1 MLYSFNVQ
9 FGGSLI
15 PLARKIVVASIAATL
30 SACASMSAGNL
41 FSHYSAQ
48 HSDVY
53 QSVNQGQ
60 YQVAQD
66 SLPSIESGIAGPILD
81 NMERGRVELLNQ
93 SYAESMA
100 SLKRSDQA
108 ARVQADQPVISVS
121 ETAASVGA
129 LAANDNLTSYEPA
142 DYELGFLHLYLGL
155 NYLRGNDL
163 EGALV
168 EIRRANMVQEQARKR
183 REAELESAADS
194 ASEQGVNENL
204 GAIMANYP
212 AAGKTLQ
219 AVQNGYLLY
228 FSALLYETSD
238 DLNSAYVDY
247 KRALAVMPDNREVI
261 DGVLRVGH
269 KLGMKQDLAK
279 LEKRYGQYKKP
290 AKDKGRVII
299 IDEQQVVKALD
310 SWQYSFP
317 YYDSNAKQYF
327 YYNLSLP
334 YYPDMQGYA
343 MNELML
349 DNQTLN
355 SSQLVDVNLMAE
367 RDLVERMPTIIVRQ
381 ALRVIAKEQIRRE
394 AAKDKDDV
402 GNVLLNL
409 WNILTEQADTRSWQ
423 TLPAEVYSSSTQVNP
438 GAHTVSVNG
447 QQYQFDVSAGRTTL
461 VWISRQGQGSTI
473 WHKQLGAI

>member
-1 MLYSFNVQ
+1 MT
-9 FGGSLI
+9 SLV
-15 PLARKIVVASIAATL
+15 RNIVVASISAALT
-30 SACASMSAGNL
+30 ACASMSAGNL

-53 QSVNQGQ
+53 QSVSQGQ
-60 YQVAQD
+60 YQTAQD
-66 SLPSIESGIAGPILD
+66 SLPEMDSELAGPILD

-93 SYAESMA
+93 NYALSLA

-108 ARVQADQPVISVS
+108 AKIQADQPIVSLS

-155 NYLRGNDL
+155 NYLKGNDL

-168 EIRRANMVQEQARKR
+168 EIRRANMVQEQAKKR
-183 REAELESAADS
+183 REAELESAEKSGDAK
-194 ASEQGVNENL
+194 GINENL

-212 AAGKTLQ
+212 AAGKKLQ

-228 FSALLYETSD
+228 FSALLYEAAN

-247 KRALAVMPDNREVI
+247 KRALAVMPENREII
-261 DGVLRVGH
+261 DGTLRVGH
-269 KLGMKQDLAK
+269 RLGMKQDLAK
-279 LEKRYGQYKKP
+279 LEKRYGKYKKP
-290 AKDKGRVII
+290 SQNEGRVII
-299 IDEQQVVKALD
+299 IDEQRVVQAMD

-317 YYDSNAKQYF
+317 YYDGNAKQYL

-334 YYPDMQGYA
+334 YYPNTEGYSL
-343 MNELML
+343 NELML
-349 DNQTLN
+349 DDATLKQ
-355 SSQLVDVNLMAE
+355 SQLVDVNLMAGNN
-367 RDLVERMPTIIVRQ
+367 LSERMPSIIIRQ

-394 AAKDKDDV
+394 AAKNEDDV

-423 TLPAEVYSSSTQVNP
+423 TLPAVVYSSSKRVKSGT
-438 GAHTVSVNG
+438 HSVNANG
-447 QQYQFDVSAGRTTL
+447 NNYEFEVSAGRTTL
-461 VWISRQGQGSTI
+461 VWVSRQGQGSII
-473 WHKQLGAI
+473 WHKQLGAIK

>member
-1 MLYSFNVQ
+1 MT
-9 FGGSLI
+9 SLV
-15 PLARKIVVASIAATL
+15 RNIVVASISATL
-30 SACASMSAGNL
+30 TACASMSAGNL

-48 HSDVY
+48 HSGVY

-60 YQVAQD
+60 YQAAQD
-66 SLPSIESGIAGPILD
+66 SLPDVGSELAGPILD

-93 SYAESMA
+93 NYALSLA

-108 ARVQADQPVISVS
+108 AKIQADQPIISIS
-121 ETAASVGA
+121 QTAASVGA

-155 NYLRGNDL
+155 NYLKGNDL

-168 EIRRANMVQEQARKR
+168 EIRRANMVQEQAKKR
-183 REAELESAADS
+183 RESELEAAEKSGD
-194 ASEQGVNENL
+194 ANGINENL

-212 AAGKTLQ
+212 SAGKKLQ

-228 FSALLYETSD
+228 FSALLYEAAN

-247 KRALAVMPDNREVI
+247 KRALAVMPDNREII
-261 DGVLRVGH
+261 DGTLRVGH
-269 KLGMKQDLAK
+269 RLGMKQDLAK
-279 LEKRYGQYKKP
+279 LEKRYGKYKKP
-290 AKDKGRVII
+290 SQDKGRVII
-299 IDEQQVVKALD
+299 IDEQQVVQAMD

-317 YYDSNAKQYF
+317 YYDRDAKQYL

-334 YYPDMQGYA
+334 YYPNNQGYSL
-343 MNELML
+343 NELTL
-349 DNQTLN
+349 DDATLRK
-355 SSQLVDVNLMAE
+355 SQLVDVNLMA
-367 RDLVERMPTIIVRQ
+367 DNNLSERMPSIVIRQ

-394 AAKDKDDV
+394 AAKNKDDV

-423 TLPAEVYSSSTQVNP
+423 TLPAEVYSSSKLVKPGTHNVN
-438 GAHTVSVNG
+438 ANG
-447 QQYQFDVSAGRTTL
+447 NNYEFEVSAGRTTL
-461 VWISRQGQGSTI
+461 VWVSRQGQGSTI
-473 WHKQLGAI
+473 WHKQLGAIK